1 MAFLNNSGDIILD
14 AVLTDLGRE
23 RLANGTFSI
32 TKFALGDD
40 EIDYSLFNTGET
52 TAISD
57 LQILQTPVLEAF
69 TNNASSM
76 KSKLLTIPLKNL
88 EFLPVL
94 KINNLVNGK
103 EFSEKFVS
111 NGYVV
116 SSTAATEIALNGT
129 GLVQYIRGA
138 SVRGKKILR
147 VDQGIDNPAV
157 TSLNIELKETQYII
171 EFDSRFASLV
181 GGDGITTKTPTYI
194 DDDYIASY
202 FLTQT
207 SDSESIVDNPTLFTA
222 TNISQQQEVVN
233 GPRGTIL
240 QFSLQISSQLE
251 TSDYLFDALG
261 TVDSTTIPGTTF
273 KKIITNIIVT
283 GATTGNSVAIPV
295 VFIKSV

>member
-52 TAISD
+52 TAVSD

-94 KINNLVNGK
+94 KINNLINGK

-116 SSTAATEIALNGT
+116 SSTTATETALKGT
-129 GLVQYIRGA
+129 GLVQYVGGA
-138 SVRGKKILR
+138 SVYGKKVLR

-157 TSLNIELKETQYII
+157 TSLNVELKETQYII

-181 GGDGITTKTPTYI
+181 GGDGTTTKTPTYI

-207 SDSESIVDNPTLFTA
+207 SDSESIVDNPTLFA
-222 TNISQQQEVVN
+222 PNVSQAQEVIN